1 MAHPLPLPPGA
12 LSPPKSSATSA
23 VMSHITEKASASS
36 KKSQWQKGELIGR
49 GTFGSVYIGTNRET
63 GASCAIKEV
72 DIILDDPKSAECIKQ
87 LEQIIEIKVLHHLK
101 HENIVQYYGSEVVDD
116 HLYIYLEYV
125 HPGSINRYVCEH
137 CGDITESIVRN
148 FTRQILNGLAYLH
161 STNTIHRDIKGA
173 NLLVDASGVVKL
185 ADFGIGKH
193 VMQADIQ
200 KDGNHRVALLADIWS
215 LVQVN
220 NILSLPLHTPNP
232 RILTVQDSHF
242 NSKSK
247 RYLRCLLAQ
256 AMFKVLNSTPPIPE
270 MLSSEGKDFLRHCF
284 RRNPVERHQLVC
296 YWSIL
301 L

>member
-193 VMQADIQ
+193 LRGLSYELSLKGSPYWMAPEVMQADIQ

-215 LVQVN
+215 LGCIVIEAVF
-220 NILSLPLHTPNP
+220 T
-232 RILTVQDSHF
+232 F
-242 NSKSK
+242 
-247 RYLRCLLAQ
+247 
-256 AMFKVLNSTPPIPE
+256 
-270 MLSSEGKDFLRHCF
+270 
-284 RRNPVERHQLVC
+284 
-296 YWSIL
+296 
-301 L
+301 